1 MFDDRVFTF
10 LTLYKEMNYHRTAQ
24 KLQMTQPGVTQH
36 IQYLEKQYGIKF
48 FRYEGRTL
56 YRTPE
61 AERFKRHLDSMM
73 AEEQAMREEFNQA
86 KGISL
91 RIGATKTIGEFVLT
105 PVVQNFLQNPNHT
118 LDFITDNTQNLL
130 QLLEDQQL
138 DFAIIEGVFD
148 KSRYDYHL
156 YKKEKF
162 VGICSINHPF
172 ANRVVSMQE
181 IFQENLL
188 LRENGSGTRHLF
200 EQAIANRG
208 FSLKNFKRVISL
220 GNFSLIM
227 DLLMQTSSITF
238 AYQPIALQRSELT
251 TFAVEDMEIEGEFN
265 FVYCNRAIGEEKIQ
279 QLFQDFAAI

>member
-10 LTLYKEMNYHRTAQ
+10 LTLYKEMNYHRTAE

-73 AEEQAMREEFNQA
+73 AEEQAMRKEFAQT
-86 KGISL
+86 KGICL

-105 PVVQNFLQNPNHT
+105 PVVRHFLQDSNHC
-118 LDFITDNTQNLL
+118 LDLITDNTEHLL

-138 DFAIIEGVFD
+138 DFSIIEGVFD
-148 KSRYDYHL
+148 KSRFDYHL

-162 VGICSINHPF
+162 IGICSKEHRF
-172 ANRVVSMQE
+172 AGKIVTLQDL
-181 IFQENLL
+181 FQENLL
-188 LRENGSGTRHLF
+188 LREKGSGTRYLL
-200 EQAIANRG
+200 EQAIQDRG
-208 FSLKNFKRVISL
+208 FSLKNFKRIVSL
-220 GNFSLIM
+220 GNFSVIM
-227 DLLMQTSSITF
+227 DLLVQTQAITF

-251 TFAVEDMEIEGEFN
+251 TFSVQDMEIEGEFN
-265 FVYCNRAIGEEKIQ
+265 FVYCNRTIGEEKIK
-279 QLFQDFAAI
+279 QLFPDFSAV